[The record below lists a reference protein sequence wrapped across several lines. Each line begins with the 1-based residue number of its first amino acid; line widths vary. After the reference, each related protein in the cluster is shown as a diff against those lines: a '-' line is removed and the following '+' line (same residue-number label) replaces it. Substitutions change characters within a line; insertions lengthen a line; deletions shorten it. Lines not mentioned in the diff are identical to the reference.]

1 MAWDNQRSIIASVL
15 PDSEDVGYRGVGEE
29 VVGEEK
35 SVLKNIKGWNLACD
49 PDPARGR
56 KIAVRKRLVA
66 NEVWYNKQ
74 LLRKAKAS

>member
-29 VVGEEK
+29 DVGEEK
-35 SVLKNIKGWNLACD
+35 NMLKNIAGRYFVCD

-74 LLRKAKAS
+74 LLRRTKAS